1 MTYIYNKQRIRLNPF
16 AMPKHSPRN
25 AFAVDLESFTH
36 LLDDTHVG
44 VVATDA
50 TGTILRLNKT
60 AAALLDYTDD
70 DVAKLRPRFYDR
82 WQHDRPFVDRALHA
96 LERQGSWSGEIAVR
110 RKDLL
115 LCRQTLS
122 LLAIRDEAGAI
133 VHYLGLINDQSQSA
147 MFAERERNL
156 AHFDPLTGLPNRLL
170 LHDRLE
176 QAIAANRRA
185 GTMLAVCFMD
195 LDGFKHVNDTLG
207 HAAGDSLLK
216 YVASRMLNSLRGSD
230 TVARLGGDEFVMLLS
245 GLVNE
250 DECSMTLNRLLA
262 DIAEPYSLEED
273 RVAEISLSIG
283 VALFPHETGDAETLL
298 RHADHAM
305 YAAKKAGKNR
315 FQMFDARL
323 EERMQAR
330 QQMLRRVNK
339 ALHGGQLAL
348 HYLPKVDFAAG
359 RVAGLEAL
367 IRWNHPVLGNLSPAE
382 FIPLIEDDE
391 LATRV
396 GVWVIETAIRQ
407 ALAWNRQGIEIP
419 VSINTF
425 SRHLL
430 SRDFPRTLQRII
442 GDIWPELP
450 EGRFCLEIQESSR
463 SNSLTQLQECIQACR
478 RLGVHFAIDDFGIGQ
493 SSLNSLRL
501 LTIDEIKIYQAFPGE
516 IPINPSA
523 LPIVRSILELG
534 KAFGLQVVAEGV
546 DTHERIVQ
554 LRQLGCHVMQGYG
567 IAKPMPADEVP
578 GWLADFNPAA
588 YPELP

>member
-1 MTYIYNKQRIRLNPF
+1 
-16 AMPKHSPRN
+16 MPKHSPRS
-25 AFAVDLESFTH
+25 AFAVDLEPFAH
-36 LLDDTHVG
+36 LLDDAHVG
-44 VVATDA
+44 IIATDA
-50 TGTILRLNKT
+50 TGTILRLNKA
-60 AAALLDYTDD
+60 AAALLDCSDEELATHPP
-70 DVAKLRPRFYDR
+70 KIHDR
-82 WQHDRPFVDRALHA
+82 WQHDHPF
-96 LERQGSWSGEIAVR
+96 LERILHTVERRGSWTGEIAVR
-110 RKDLL
+110 RKDQL

-122 LLAIRDEAGAI
+122 LLAIRDPSGAI
-133 VHYLGLINDQSQSA
+133 VHYLGLLNDESQSA
-147 MFAERERNL
+147 ILAGHERNL
-156 AHFDPLTGLPNRLL
+156 AHFDSLTGLPNRLL

-195 LDGFKHVNDTLG
+195 IDGFKHVNDTLG
-207 HAAGDSLLK
+207 HAAGDCLLK
-216 YVASRMLNSLRGSD
+216 YVASRMLNSLRESD

-245 GLVNE
+245 GLVSE
-250 DECSMTLNRLLA
+250 DECSMTLTRLLA
-262 DIAEPYSLEED
+262 DIAEPYSLEND

-283 VALFPHETGDAETLL
+283 VALFPHEAGNAETLL

-330 QQMLRRVNK
+330 QQMLRRVGK

-359 RVAGLEAL
+359 RVVGLEAL
-367 IRWNHPVLGNLSPAE
+367 IRWNHPVLGNLSPGE

-396 GVWVIETAIRQ
+396 GLWVIEAALRQ
-407 ALAWNRQGIEIP
+407 ALAWHRQGIEIP

-430 SRDFPRTLQRII
+430 SRDFPRNLRRLI
-442 GDIWPELP
+442 GEIWPELP
-450 EGRFCLEIQESSR
+450 EGRLCLEIQESSR
-463 SNSLTQLQECIQACR
+463 SNGLARLQECIQACR
-478 RLGVHFAIDDFGIGQ
+478 RLGVRFALDDFGIGQ

-501 LTIDEIKIYQAFPGE
+501 LSIDEIKIYQAFPGE

-554 LRQLGCHVMQGYG
+554 LRRLGCHVMQGYG
-567 IAKPMPADEVP
+567 IAKPMPAEQIA
-578 GWLADFNPAA
+578 GWLTDFNPAA